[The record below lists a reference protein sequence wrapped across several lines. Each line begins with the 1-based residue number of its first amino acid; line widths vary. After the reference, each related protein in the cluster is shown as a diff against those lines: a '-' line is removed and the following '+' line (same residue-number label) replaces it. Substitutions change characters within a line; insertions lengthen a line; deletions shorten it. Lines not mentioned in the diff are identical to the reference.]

1 MTTGEERTG
10 KTWHGSQGS
19 AYKKTYSLADIARIL
34 QKPRTTI
41 QAWRD
46 QFKPY
51 LPTVSGTKG
60 RTLRYQRESLELF
73 KLIANMKDAQEPSDV
88 IDNVLKGTVNYI
100 VIDEE
105 ATQDDIMNKP
115 ILQMMYENM
124 NEVTVHLQN
133 QEALNI
139 QLIQH
144 MKEVKET
151 NKILLIKIEEQQQV
165 FDSKIS
171 SKDQKLLEL
180 IWEVQE
186 AKKLIA
192 SSQQEKSWFTKLFKK

>member
-1 MTTGEERTG
+1 MTTGEDQTG
-10 KTWHGSQGS
+10 ESWHSSQDS

-34 QKPRTTI
+34 KKPRTTI

-51 LPTVSGTKG
+51 LPTVPGTKG

-73 KLIANMKDAQEPSDV
+73 KLIANMKDAQEPPDV
-88 IDNVLKGTVNYI
+88 IENVLKGTVNYI

-105 ATQDDIMNKP
+105 TTQGDIMNKP

-124 NEVTVHLQN
+124 TEVAVHLQN

-144 MKEVKET
+144 MKELEET
-151 NKILLIKIEEQQQV
+151 NKTLFTKIEEQQKV
-165 FDSKIS
+165 IDSKIS
-171 SKDQKLLEL
+171 SKDQQLLEL
-180 IWEVQE
+180 IREVQE
-186 AKKLIA
+186 TKKIIA

>member
-1 MTTGEERTG
+1 MTTREDHTEES
-10 KTWHGSQGS
+10 WHGSQDS

-51 LPTVSGTKG
+51 LATVPGTKG

-73 KLIANMKDAQEPSDV
+73 KLIANMKDAQEPPDV
-88 IDNVLKGTVNYI
+88 IENVLKGTVNYI
-100 VIDEE
+100 VVDEE
-105 ATQDDIMNKP
+105 ATQDELMDKP

-124 NEVTVHLQN
+124 KEVAVHLQN

-139 QLIQH
+139 QLVQH
-144 MKEVKET
+144 MKEVEET
-151 NKILLIKIEEQQQV
+151 NKILLSKIEEQQKI
-165 FDSKIS
+165 FDSTIS
-171 SKDQKLLEL
+171 SKDQQLLEL
-180 IWEVQE
+180 IQEVQE
-186 AKKLIA
+186 TKKLIA

>member
-1 MTTGEERTG
+1 MTTGEDHTG
-10 KTWHGSQGS
+10 ESWHGSQDN

-51 LPTVSGTKG
+51 LATVPGTKG
-60 RTLRYQRESLELF
+60 RTLRYQRESLEIF
-73 KLIANMKDAQEPSDV
+73 KLIANMKDAQEPPDV
-88 IDNVLKGTVNYI
+88 IENVLKGTVNYI

-105 ATQDDIMNKP
+105 TTQDDLMNKP

-124 NEVTVHLQN
+124 KEVAVHLQN

-144 MKEVKET
+144 MKEVEET
-151 NKILLIKIEEQQQV
+151 NKTLLTKIEEQQKV

-171 SKDQKLLEL
+171 SKDQQLLEL
-180 IWEVQE
+180 IREVQE
-186 AKKLIA
+186 TKKLIA
-192 SSQQEKSWFTKLFKK
+192 SSQQEKSWFAKLFKK

>member
-1 MTTGEERTG
+1 MTTREDHTEES
-10 KTWHGSQGS
+10 WHGSQDS
-19 AYKKTYSLADIARIL
+19 TYKKTYSLADIARIL

-51 LPTVSGTKG
+51 LATVPGTKG

-73 KLIANMKDAQEPSDV
+73 KLIANMKDAQEPPD
-88 IDNVLKGTVNYI
+88 IIENVLKGTVNYI

-105 ATQDDIMNKP
+105 ATQDELMDKP

-124 NEVTVHLQN
+124 KEVAVHLQN
-133 QEALNI
+133 QETLNI

-144 MKEVKET
+144 MEEVEAT
-151 NKILLIKIEEQQQV
+151 NKILLTKIEEQQKV

-171 SKDQKLLEL
+171 SKDQQLLEL
-180 IWEVQE
+180 IREVQE
-186 AKKLIA
+186 TKKLIA

>member
-1 MTTGEERTG
+1 MTTGEGHAE
-10 KTWHGSQGS
+10 KSWHGSQDS

-51 LPTVSGTKG
+51 LATVPGTKG

-73 KLIANMKDAQEPSDV
+73 KLIANMKDAQEPPDV
-88 IDNVLKGTVNYI
+88 IENVLKGTVNYI
-100 VIDEE
+100 VIEE
-105 ATQDDIMNKP
+105 ETSQDDLMNKP

-124 NEVTVHLQN
+124 KEVAVHLQN

-144 MKEVKET
+144 MKEVEET
-151 NKILLIKIEEQQQV
+151 NKTLLTKIEEQQKV

-171 SKDQKLLEL
+171 SKDQQLLEL
-180 IWEVQE
+180 IREVQE
-186 AKKLIA
+186 TKKLIA

>member
-1 MTTGEERTG
+1 MTTGEGQTEES
-10 KTWHGSQGS
+10 WHGNQDSV
-19 AYKKTYSLADIARIL
+19 YKKTYSLADIARIL

-51 LPTVSGTKG
+51 LATVPGTKG

-73 KLIANMKDAQEPSDV
+73 KLIANMKDAQEPPDV
-88 IDNVLKGTVNYI
+88 IENVLKGTVNYI

-105 ATQDDIMNKP
+105 ATQQELMDKP
-115 ILQMMYENM
+115 ILQLMYENM
-124 NEVTVHLQN
+124 KEVAVHLQN

-144 MKEVKET
+144 MEEVEAT
-151 NKILLIKIEEQQQV
+151 NKILLTKIEDQQKV
-165 FDSKIS
+165 FDSKIN
-171 SKDQKLLEL
+171 SKDQQLLEL
-180 IWEVQE
+180 IREVKE
-186 AKKLIA
+186 TKKLIA

>member
-1 MTTGEERTG
+1 MTTGEGQTEES
-10 KTWHGSQGS
+10 WHGNQDS

-51 LPTVSGTKG
+51 LATVPGTKG

-73 KLIANMKDAQEPSDV
+73 KLIANMKDAQEPPDV
-88 IDNVLKGTVNYI
+88 IENVLKGTVNYI

-105 ATQDDIMNKP
+105 ATQDELMDKP

-124 NEVTVHLQN
+124 KEVAVHLQN

-139 QLIQH
+139 QLIQQ
-144 MKEVKET
+144 MEEVEAT
-151 NKILLIKIEEQQQV
+151 NKILLTKIEDQQKV
-165 FDSKIS
+165 FNSKIS
-171 SKDQKLLEL
+171 SKDQQLLEL
-180 IWEVQE
+180 IREVQE
-186 AKKLIA
+186 TKKLIA